1 MSVALEARLLG
12 LVHRSGC
19 QGRVETF
26 DASRA
31 GPAIRGPGRGPSR
44 PGPVVPLRVA
54 RCLDC
59 GASVVKVIELR
70 ERLAAI
76 AATIDAKEQAQL
88 TDG

>member
-1 MSVALEARLLG
+1 MSTVALARPLG

-26 DASRA
+26 DAARP
-31 GPAIRGPGRGPSR
+31 GPLIRGSARGPSR
-44 PGPVVPLRVA
+44 PGPAVPLRVA

-59 GASVVKVIELR
+59 SFAAVRVIELR

-76 AATIDAKEQAQL
+76 AASIDAKEQAQR
-88 TDG
+88 